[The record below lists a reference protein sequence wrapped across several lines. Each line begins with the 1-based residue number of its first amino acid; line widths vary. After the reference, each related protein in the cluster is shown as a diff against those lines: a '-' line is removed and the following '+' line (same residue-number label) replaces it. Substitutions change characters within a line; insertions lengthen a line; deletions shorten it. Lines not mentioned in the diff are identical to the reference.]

1 MKIDVHIIRGAKL
14 VNIGHIE
21 MEEFNA
27 DRCYDLCNWR
37 RYSKTKPQ
45 ALHAN
50 IETCDKVCFTNPIT
64 KRMHLAKSIGW
75 LVGNEEE
82 INEYIQQ
89 NANELLWL

>member
-14 VNIGHIE
+14 VNIGYIE

-27 DRCYDLCNWR
+27 DKCYDICNWR
-37 RYSKTKPQ
+37 YWAKTKPKN
-45 ALHAN
+45 LFAN
-50 IETCDKVCFTNPIT
+50 VDTCDKVCFTNPIT
-64 KRMHLAKSIGW
+64 KRMHLTKSIGW
-75 LVGNEEE
+75 LVGSEEE